1 MPLLRWSARPGRS
14 HLPPGERVP
23 ALSAPSAPPE
33 DDLALGELTLL
44 GAHPAASN
52 LAVVGT
58 VERDGRQTLVVYKPV
73 QGERPLWDFPDG
85 HLAHRER
92 AAYLVARAGG
102 WSSVPVTVLREGP
115 LGPGSVQEWIGDL
128 DEPAPS
134 PVMVTVPHAVP
145 DGYLTVLAGEDENGR
160 EVVLS
165 HPDDPGLRSLAVLDV
180 VLNSSDRK
188 GGHVLLDERGVHGID
203 NGVSLHL
210 DPKLRTVLWGWAGE
224 PLTDADRGRVERVR
238 RALDDGPL
246 VTELAD
252 LLTRDEIDALRARSA
267 LLLTAGRHPRP
278 GTGWPNVP
286 WPPM

>member
-1 MPLLRWSARPGRS
+1 M
-14 HLPPGERVP
+14 
-23 ALSAPSAPPE
+23 E

-58 VERDGRQTLVVYKPV
+58 VERDGRRTLVVYKPV

-92 AAYLVARAGG
+92 AAYLVARTGG
-102 WSSVPVTVLREGP
+102 WTCVPVTVLRDGP
-115 LGPGSVQEWIGDL
+115 LGPGSVQEWIGGVE
-128 DEPAPS
+128 EPAPT
-134 PVMVTVPHAVP
+134 PVDVTLPTEVP
-145 DGYLTVLAGEDENGR
+145 DGSLVVLAGEDERGR

-165 HPDDPGLRSLAVLDV
+165 HPDEPALRSLAVLDV

-203 NGVSLHL
+203 NGVSLHVE
-210 DPKLRTVLWGWAGE
+210 PKLRTVLWGWAGQ
-224 PLTDADRGRVERVR
+224 PLTEPDRARVESVLRE
-238 RALDDGPL
+238 LEDGSL
-246 VTELAD
+246 SSDLTD
-252 LLTRDEIDALRARSA
+252 LLTPDEIDALRSRCTA
-267 LLLTAGRHPRP
+267 LLAASRHPQP